1 MRFLV
6 GSKYIIFNTFCSDP
20 QVIFIVFIVV
30 TLQEWFYIYGSDLG
44 KLELVFEFYSSYRKC
59 WLHLVSSAV

>member
-6 GSKYIIFNTFCSDP
+6 GSKCIIFNTFCSDP

-30 TLQEWFYIYGSDLG
+30 TLQEWFYIYSSDLG
-44 KLELVFEFYSSYRKC
+44 KLELVFEFYSIGSVGY
-59 WLHLVSSAV
+59 A